1 MRHGL
6 RYEGSYEKNFANL
19 KANSTDY
26 VGEDGTTQPI
36 ARWPETVTGLR
47 YGFMEQPGKRFFVV
61 RLTYGDDEV
70 LLHHPIRLDPSRH
83 TGGKRFSP
91 EPMTIDDASAGQ
103 LLGDILDAN
112 RDQAAE
118 LGAIRTH
125 VREALDADRAQ
136 RAQKAHDNP
145 SVR

>member
-6 RYEGSYEKNFANL
+6 RYEGSYEKNYANL
-19 KANSTDY
+19 QPKTTDY
-26 VGEDGTTQPI
+26 VGEDGSTQPI
-36 ARWPETVTGLR
+36 ARWPESVTGVR

-61 RLTYGDDEV
+61 RVGFGDDEIV
-70 LLHHPIRLDPSRH
+70 LHHPIRLDPSRH

-112 RDQAAE
+112 REQAAE
-118 LGAIRTH
+118 LGVIREH
-125 VREALDADRAQ
+125 VRETLRADKAQ
-136 RAQKAHDNP
+136 HAHRGEG
-145 SVR
+145 VR